1 MPSVKVLVVHYRHK
15 PGGYSHRLR
24 MKIEAFLQEGWE
36 VHYIAVEPYPYSHP
50 NLVPHILW
58 SPTPRFD
65 TPLFWAWFF
74 LVCPLYT
81 LKVGLNIRPHLISV
95 FSPPYGW
102 ICRLL
107 KRLGKIPMAV
117 FLRTVPNE
125 SLYSYRQAGWAN
137 RIEHG
142 LNAGGLKAAN
152 LIVANSETVLTASQ
166 KFYDWGNA
174 NKTTVLPNNLPD
186 IPCDREAARG
196 TLFREFFLPQ
206 EAFTLATTGRFH
218 KGKNIETLLR
228 AVARQENRR
237 TRLLLFGEGEELEP
251 LKQLSA
257 ELGVDD
263 RVTFCGWRED
273 VSALLPGID
282 LFILPSLKEGMSN
295 SLMEALACGVP
306 CLVSDIAEN
315 REVISRPEQRFACED
330 VDRLA
335 ELIAHCREDGAFL
348 ETIRQHTRED
358 AGRFDFDWGKRVV
371 ETVRPLIRKQTR

>member
-117 FLRTVPNE
+117 FLRRCRTVM
-125 SLYSYRQAGWAN
+125 
-137 RIEHG
+137 
-142 LNAGGLKAAN
+142 
-152 LIVANSETVLTASQ
+152 
-166 KFYDWGNA
+166 
-174 NKTTVLPNNLPD
+174 
-186 IPCDREAARG
+186 
-196 TLFREFFLPQ
+196 
-206 EAFTLATTGRFH
+206 
-218 KGKNIETLLR
+218 
-228 AVARQENRR
+228 
-237 TRLLLFGEGEELEP
+237 
-251 LKQLSA
+251 
-257 ELGVDD
+257 
-263 RVTFCGWRED
+263 FCGRKFWPRF
-273 VSALLPGID
+273 GRCTTR
-282 LFILPSLKEGMSN
+282 K
-295 SLMEALACGVP
+295 
-306 CLVSDIAEN
+306 
-315 REVISRPEQRFACED
+315 SRS
-330 VDRLA
+330 
-335 ELIAHCREDGAFL
+335 IFL
-348 ETIRQHTRED
+348 SWD
-358 AGRFDFDWGKRVV
+358 
-371 ETVRPLIRKQTR
+371 

>member
-142 LNAGGLKAAN
+142 LNAGGYYYCPGEV
-152 LIVANSETVLTASQ
+152 IDVQYTVEDSSGA
-166 KFYDWGNA
+166 G
-174 NKTTVLPNNLPD
+174 
-186 IPCDREAARG
+186 G
-196 TLFREFFLPQ
+196 
-206 EAFTLATTGRFH
+206 G
-218 KGKNIETLLR
+218 
-228 AVARQENRR
+228 
-237 TRLLLFGEGEELEP
+237 
-251 LKQLSA
+251 
-257 ELGVDD
+257 GV
-263 RVTFCGWRED
+263 WRELIFLSTST
-273 VSALLPGID
+273 SAPT
-282 LFILPSLKEGMSN
+282 
-295 SLMEALACGVP
+295 AAT
-306 CLVSDIAEN
+306 
-315 REVISRPEQRFACED
+315 PEE
-330 VDRLA
+330 
-335 ELIAHCREDGAFL
+335 
-348 ETIRQHTRED
+348 
-358 AGRFDFDWGKRVV
+358 
-371 ETVRPLIRKQTR
+371 